1 MVAAAAA
8 AVARWAAGLVVAA
21 AAAALPPGRRPD
33 ADNFYARVFK
43 LRQKLFRLAA
53 LAELARPGCTA
64 KQTATAAET
73 LLS

>member
-8 AVARWAAGLVVAA
+8 AAA
-21 AAAALPPGRRPD
+21 AAARPPD

-53 LAELARPGCTA
+53 LAELARAGCTA

>member
-1 MVAAAAA
+1 MVTAAAAA
-8 AVARWAAGLVVAA
+8 RWRQPRQWQQPAR
-21 AAAALPPGRRPD
+21 PPD

-53 LAELARPGCTA
+53 LAELARAGCTA